1 MTTTIPIKETVLVT
15 GGNGFVASHCIL
27 QLLQQGYTVKTTV
40 RSLSRKDE
48 VLTMMREGGIINFD
62 QLEFI
67 EAELTKDAG
76 WDKAA
81 SGCRYILHVAS
92 PIGHD
97 TPKNEDEM
105 IRPAV
110 DGTLRVLKAARKAGV
125 QRVVVTSN
133 FGAVGFSHTDT
144 GKLITEES
152 WTDPNEKNLSA
163 YNKSKVLAE
172 RAAWDFI
179 KNEGGSLQLA
189 VINPT
194 AVFGPSLN
202 PRKPGNYLLAQL
214 LNGSMK
220 RVPNI
225 TLGIAD
231 VRDLADLHIRA
242 MTNPKAAGERFL
254 ALSGVI
260 TSMPEIAQLL
270 KDKLGPAAG
279 KVSTKPLPDWVIKIA
294 ALFNAQAKEAAP
306 LLSRYRE
313 ASNEKA
319 RKLLG
324 WRPRSNQETLLDAAK
339 SLITF
344 GNTPR

>member
-1 MTTTIPIKETVLVT
+1 MTTIPSENKVLVT
-15 GGNGFVASHCIL
+15 GGTGFVASHCIL
-27 QLLQQGYTVKTTV
+27 QLLKQGYYVRTTI

-48 VLTMMREGGIINFD
+48 VLAMMCEGGLAD
-62 QLEFI
+62 LSELEFVATDLNI
-67 EAELTKDAG
+67 DAG
-76 WDKAA
+76 WDEAVA
-81 SGCRYILHVAS
+81 GCDYVLHVAS
-92 PIGHD
+92 PIGHEM
-97 TPKNEDEM
+97 PKDENEM

-110 DGTLRVLKAARKAGV
+110 DGTLRVLKAARDAGV
-125 QRVVVTSN
+125 KRVVITSN

-144 GKLITEES
+144 SRIITEES
-152 WTDPNEKNLSA
+152 WTDPKEKNLSA

-179 KNEGGSLQLA
+179 KREGGGLELA

-194 AVFGPSLN
+194 AVFGPALKANGS
-202 PRKPGNYLLAQL
+202 GNYLIKTL

-242 MTNPKAAGERFL
+242 MTNPKAARQRFL

-260 TSMPEIAQLL
+260 TSLPEMALFF
-270 KDKLGPAAG
+270 KDKLGPAAR
-279 KVSTKPLPDWVIKIA
+279 KVSTKRLPDWVIKIA
-294 ALFNAQAKEAAP
+294 ALFSPQARQAAP

-319 RKLLG
+319 RKILG
-324 WRPRSNQETLLDAAK
+324 WKPRSNEETLLDTAH
-339 SLITF
+339 SLIKF
-344 GNTPR
+344 GDINA